1 MVLVKEI
8 MSPEVFTVND
18 FDPLSEVLHFL
29 DRRKIDGVPVVDLEQ
44 RLVGYFSA
52 KKFMQFVSEE
62 AQKEVALGKPF
73 SRSFEEVLK
82 EHASSEVSEYM
93 MENPDYIETD
103 EEIEDVLDFLMSTDM
118 EVVPVVKGGKV
129 AGVIYRARFLSALL
143 RNKGK

>member
-1 MVLVKEI
+1 MLAEEI
-8 MSPEVFTVND
+8 MSSEVFTVND

-52 KKFMQFVSEE
+52 KKFMQLVSEE

-82 EHASSEVSEYM
+82 EYASSEISEYM
-93 MENPDYIETD
+93 MENPDYLEAD
-103 EEIEDVLDFLMSTDM
+103 EEIDDVLDFLMNTDM
-118 EVVPVVKGGKV
+118 EVVPVIKEGKV
-129 AGVIYRARFLSALL
+129 AGVIYRARFLNALL
-143 RNKGK
+143 KNKGK